1 MITARYGDYEH
12 TFIIVTFESGR
23 TTTVPCDPNNAL
35 YAKII
40 DMGIQIQPYED
51 DE

>member
-1 MITARYGDYEH
+1 MTAKYGDTAK
-12 TFIIVTFESGR
+12 TFIVVTFENGR

-40 DMGIQIQPYED
+40 ASGVKIQPYS
-51 DE
+51 